1 MTTSSR
7 PSRPAVAI
15 SSATPRCSSS
25 EIASTCSAPSTHLP
39 LRSCAVA
46 LATTTRSSA
55 KLSRS
60 RGSSTFDAARPTHR
74 ASDALRPATSSSPSR
89 SIAKTFCPR
98 STAQVAAFSIRTRAR
113 SSSTTQK
120 RCTRSGPSPA
130 PPWAAR
136 GSTSPAPSLPATM
149 ACARR
154 PAACSAPAAPR
165 RPIVARTR
173 SRASALRPSS
183 ARRRARPSQAA
194 RRRSQTCP
202 VDGSSPRKWASP
214 STARTCKRIPRTMS
228 ASTDRPCARRAR
240 TARTRPSPSTSKRCT
255 ASSPRAVPFVV
266 ARWSP

>member
-7 PSRPAVAI
+7 PSRLAVAI

-55 KLSRS
+55 RLSRS

-74 ASDALRPATSSSPSR
+74 ALDALRPATSSSPSR

-98 STAQVAAFSIRTRAR
+98 STAQVAASSIRTRAR

-194 RRRSQTCP
+194 LRRSRTRS
-202 VDGSSPRKWASP
+202 VDDSSPRKWASP
-214 STARTCKRIPRTMS
+214 STARTCKRIPQTTS
-228 ASTDRPCARRAR
+228 ASTDRPCAQRVR
-240 TARTRPSPSTSKRCT
+240 TARTRPSPSTSRRCT
-255 ASSPRAVPFVV
+255 ASSPQAVPSAV